1 MAIPKYDEMY
11 RVFLDCLSDMKPHG
25 SKEVRDA
32 IAARLSVSEAE
43 RQELLPSGRQA
54 IFDNRV
60 AWTRTYLKKAGLL
73 TAPSRGTYQ
82 LTQLGKQVLD
92 SNPAVIDNS
101 FLDQFDSFHQ
111 FKHAESAPVNHAST
125 DSQSGQTP
133 QDAFDLAYQQ
143 INHALADD
151 LLTEIMNQS
160 PAFFEKLVVQLLE
173 NMGYGG
179 SVENAGVVVGQTGDE
194 GIDGIIRE
202 DKLGFSLIYIQA
214 KRWDRTTSIGRPE
227 IQKFVGALAGQG
239 ANKGLFITT
248 AQFTKEAREYVKKQ
262 HTTKVVLVD
271 GESLAK
277 LMIEYD
283 LGVST
288 QAVYQIKRMDK
299 RLNFLQELL
308 RRHTLL
314 GQQPPLHG
322 ADHRVCEKV
331 HGKLVQ
337 LLLSKE
343 SGNAFRQE
351 RLDILP
357 EVVTE
362 RILSFDLQGLPVKS
376 VILVK
381 ILANFLDKGPALLIV
396 GVAHIQLLVF
406 QQGNKLG
413 IKNPIHKVIFVLKV
427 IVETFAVHI
436 TPLTDLRHIDLV
448 KGLLRHQ
455 LLQRSR

>member
-1 MAIPKYDEMY
+1 MMYHKIRQVRAREQRCSDWLYRKMGEKMAIPKYDEMY

-25 SKEVRDA
+25 NKEVRDA

-60 AWTRTYLKKAGLL
+60 GWTRTYLKKAGLL

-101 FLDQFDSFHQ
+101 FLEQFDSFHQ
-111 FKHAESAPVNHAST
+111 FIHAESAPVNHAST

-143 INHALADD
+143 INHALADE

-288 QAVYQIKRMDK
+288 QAVYQIKRMDSD
-299 RLNFLQELL
+299 FFSE
-308 RRHTLL
+308 
-314 GQQPPLHG
+314 
-322 ADHRVCEKV
+322 E
-331 HGKLVQ
+331 
-337 LLLSKE
+337 
-343 SGNAFRQE
+343 GN
-351 RLDILP
+351 
-357 EVVTE
+357 
-362 RILSFDLQGLPVKS
+362 
-376 VILVK
+376 
-381 ILANFLDKGPALLIV
+381 
-396 GVAHIQLLVF
+396 
-406 QQGNKLG
+406 
-413 IKNPIHKVIFVLKV
+413 
-427 IVETFAVHI
+427 
-436 TPLTDLRHIDLV
+436 
-448 KGLLRHQ
+448 
-455 LLQRSR
+455 

>member
-1 MAIPKYDEMY
+1 MMYHKIRQVRAGKQRCSDWLYRKMGRKMAIPKYDEMY

-288 QAVYQIKRMDK
+288 QAVYQIKRMDSDFFSEED
-299 RLNFLQELL
+299 N
-308 RRHTLL
+308 
-314 GQQPPLHG
+314 
-322 ADHRVCEKV
+322 
-331 HGKLVQ
+331 
-337 LLLSKE
+337 
-343 SGNAFRQE
+343 
-351 RLDILP
+351 
-357 EVVTE
+357 
-362 RILSFDLQGLPVKS
+362 
-376 VILVK
+376 
-381 ILANFLDKGPALLIV
+381 
-396 GVAHIQLLVF
+396 
-406 QQGNKLG
+406 
-413 IKNPIHKVIFVLKV
+413 
-427 IVETFAVHI
+427 
-436 TPLTDLRHIDLV
+436 
-448 KGLLRHQ
+448 
-455 LLQRSR
+455 